1 MKDLGLVYSSGTM
14 AKSMRE
20 CGRME
25 SRRDKAYGDHP
36 QEIGAKD
43 NGKGIDKMEK
53 VHSNIKIVLM

>member
-1 MKDLGLVYSSGTM
+1 M